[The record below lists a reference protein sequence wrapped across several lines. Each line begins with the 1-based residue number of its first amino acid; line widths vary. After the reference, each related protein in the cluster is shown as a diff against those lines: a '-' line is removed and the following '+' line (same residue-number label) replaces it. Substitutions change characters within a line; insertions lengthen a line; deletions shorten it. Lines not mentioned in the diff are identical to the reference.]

1 MAVFA
6 DDPQRHV
13 FPPSVALGVAAN
25 SRGGVVYDAQRV
37 EHGRRLMATRVR
49 HLVDARQRGEG
60 ERRTIDAH
68 TLDDLIRHVT
78 VDVEPAGDVAAEM
91 RSRGAEGRSGCDGAD
106 PSILVQPATNHAQ
119 RRQTFFAQLEH
130 RRRVRIEVAIH
141 RRHLIA
147 DVAPRVIRKAA
158 RGTCAIEPAESGQ
171 YDRTWNCLLYT

>member
-1 MAVFA
+1 MAVVA

-13 FPPSVALGVAAN
+13 FPPSVALGVAAKW
-25 SRGGVVYDAQRV
+25 RGAVVYDSQRV

-68 TLDDLIRHVT
+68 TLDALIRHVT

-106 PSILVQPATNHAQ
+106 PSILVQPARSHSA
-119 RRQTFFAQLEH
+119 
-130 RRRVRIEVAIH
+130 
-141 RRHLIA
+141 RRHT
-147 DVAPRVIRKAA
+147 VYR
-158 RGTCAIEPAESGQ
+158 
-171 YDRTWNCLLYT
+171 